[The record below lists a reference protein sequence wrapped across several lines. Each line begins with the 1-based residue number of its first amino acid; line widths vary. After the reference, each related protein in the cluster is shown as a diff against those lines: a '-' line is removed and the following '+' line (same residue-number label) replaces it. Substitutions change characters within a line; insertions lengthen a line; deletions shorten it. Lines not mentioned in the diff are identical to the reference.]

1 VFGRENSGLKNH
13 ELDLCHFLLRI
24 PCNQEYSSLNLAA
37 AVQVVCYELFIASGQ
52 ELVSEIGDQGEDPL
66 ASAEQMEGFYQHL
79 QQTIAD
85 IGFLQPERS
94 KSIMRRLRRIFNRTQ
109 LDTKELDILRGILRF
124 SQNHNTKN

>member
-1 VFGRENSGLKNH
+1 MTESHLRSIVKATSYRVLGSFGTFVIGYIITG
-13 ELDLCHFLLRI
+13 DTQI
-24 PCNQEYSSLNLAA
+24 AA
-37 AVQVVCYELFIASGQ
+37 SISVL
-52 ELVSEIGDQGEDPL
+52 ELVSKIGDQGEDPL

-124 SQNHNTKN
+124 SQNHNSSTKSAKN

>member
-1 VFGRENSGLKNH
+1 
-13 ELDLCHFLLRI
+13 
-24 PCNQEYSSLNLAA
+24 
-37 AVQVVCYELFIASGQ
+37 VQVVCYELFIASGQ